1 MLSKNH
7 YLLNSILYIYTV
19 NTIIK
24 SKWVCINRNY
34 VNNSLLTEGK
44 VYEITK
50 DISMCPVTD
59 IDLSITSFIGDDG
72 QSYLIDLNNE
82 NGFITLEEYR
92 QQQLDKI
99 L

>member
-1 MLSKNH
+1 
-7 YLLNSILYIYTV
+7 V

-50 DISMCPVTD
+50 EVSICPVTD
-59 IDLSITSFIGDDG
+59 IDLSITSFIADDG

>member
-1 MLSKNH
+1 
-7 YLLNSILYIYTV
+7 V

>member
-1 MLSKNH
+1 M
-7 YLLNSILYIYTV
+7 

-24 SKWVCINRNY
+24 SKWVCINSSY
-34 VNNSLLTEGK
+34 VNKELLTEGK

-59 IDLSITSFIGDDG
+59 IDLSISSFIADDG
-72 QSYLIDLNNE
+72 RPYLIDLNNE
-82 NGFITLEEYR
+82 NDFITLEEYR
-92 QQQLDKI
+92 QKQLDKI

>member
-1 MLSKNH
+1 M
-7 YLLNSILYIYTV
+7 

-50 DISMCPVTD
+50 EVSICPVTD
-59 IDLSITSFIGDDG
+59 IDLSITSFIADDG